1 MKAYPSTPLEEF
13 QQQCLTMVSALVE
26 SEGSL
31 FCLFSPEGVP
41 RRLVTDAL
49 AKQTEHDFL
58 QHSAA
63 MLSFVDNPKD
73 IVVVQQLAGTGHAH
87 WLASLLF
94 WRQQRV
100 EALVGLVRPLTAS
113 PFDQE
118 ELKRLEVV
126 HPVIGHALQQ
136 VYLGPPS
143 VQWH

>member
-1 MKAYPSTPLEEF
+1 MKEYPSTPLEEF

-31 FCLFSPEGVP
+31 FCLFSPDGAP
-41 RRLVTDAL
+41 KRLLTDQL
-49 AKQTEHDFL
+49 AKPVERDFL

-63 MLSFVDNPKD
+63 MLSFVDNPED
-73 IVVVQQLAGTGHAH
+73 IVVVQQLAGTDHAH

-126 HPVIGHALQQ
+126 HPVIGHVLQQ

>member
-1 MKAYPSTPLEEF
+1 MTEYASTPLEEF

-31 FCLFSPEGVP
+31 FCLFSPDGVP
-41 RRLVTDAL
+41 KRLVTDQL
-49 AKQTEHDFL
+49 AEAIEQDFL

-63 MLSFVDNPKD
+63 MLSFVDNPED
-73 IVVVQQLAGTGHAH
+73 IVVVQQLPGSDHAN

-113 PFDQE
+113 PFDAE
-118 ELKRLEVV
+118 ELQRLEVV
-126 HPVIGHALQQ
+126 QPVIGHVLQQ